1 MSTPEDKDVDLESQP
16 PCKKVRWNRNVNV
29 DESGVEISHNQTRS
43 DSDSSDTE
51 ESERPSK
58 VST

>member
-1 MSTPEDKDVDLESQP
+1 MSTSDDKEINLESKP
-16 PCKKVRWNRNVNV
+16 PRKKVRWNRDVNV
-29 DESGVEISHNQTRS
+29 DDSGVEISHDQG
-43 DSDSSDTE
+43 DSESSDTE